1 MKDSFMK
8 FTKEQLQD
16 YRKRVQNYQISREF
30 FESLYQ
36 EGLID
41 EIDFDII
48 NLQLLKKYGLSERSV
63 FNAKKKQKNSF
74 LIFDAEYRSLFL
86 LIAKGDQYDNRSKE
100 FNP

>member
-8 FTKEQLQD
+8 FTKEQLRD

-63 FNAKKKQKNSF
+63 FNAKKK
-74 LIFDAEYRSLFL
+74 
-86 LIAKGDQYDNRSKE
+86 
-100 FNP
+100 

>member
-8 FTKEQLQD
+8 FTKEQLRD

-30 FESLYQ
+30 FENLYQ

-63 FNAKKKQKNSF
+63 FNAKKK
-74 LIFDAEYRSLFL
+74 
-86 LIAKGDQYDNRSKE
+86 
-100 FNP
+100 